1 MTPRVLEMSWA
12 TIGAAAGL
20 IAAALGAL
28 HYAEASHRG
37 VERQLQKRLDEE
49 KAAHQATERK
59 RKQEKAGRS
68 KAERE
73 KRSALKDSDTA
84 TAGVEYPIV
93 PIGTVTSCFIDCAG
107 TPRQP
112 GLCPDALI
120 RMEFDPRLSPEIFDG
135 LYPEHSHVWIIY
147 IFHKNTNSDRTIAHL
162 ATGKTFPAKIQPPRR
177 RGKPVPRIGVLGTRT
192 PHRPNPIGLSLG
204 RIVSIDAKKRR
215 ITVGGTDLVDGTPIL
230 DIKPYLPNFDSR
242 PIKPGLTPPD
252 WLGQSEPAVCP
263 QWSLD
268 SDAPRPVLLT
278 DEASKA
284 WWKSAKHLRLYKKD
298 AERGLIALQQVLATD
313 CNRRPRPA
321 LPYVM
326 RWDGVVVSYMITDD
340 AVRTTTI
347 CAVGPDTAT
356 DDAGRWELD
365 HLAAVAMGSE
375 RS

>member
-1 MTPRVLEMSWA
+1 MPPLVQGGEMRWA
-12 TIGAAAGL
+12 TIGAAA
-20 IAAALGAL
+20 AALVAAMLGQ
-28 HYAEASHRG
+28 YAAASHRRIQG
-37 VERQLQKRLDEE
+37 RLQKQLDDER
-49 KAAHQATERK
+49 AAHQATERK

-73 KRSALKDSDTA
+73 KRNALKESNTA
-84 TAGVEYPIV
+84 SAGVEYPLA
-93 PIGTVTSCFIDCAG
+93 PIGTVASCFLDCAG

-120 RMEFDPRLSPEIFDG
+120 KMEFDKRLSPEIFDG

-147 IFHKNTNSDRTIAHL
+147 VFHKNTNPDRTIAHL
-162 ATGKTFPAKIQPPRR
+162 EAGKTFPAKIQPPRR

-204 RIVSIDAKKRR
+204 RIISIDAKKRL

-242 PIKPGLTPPD
+242 PISPGLVAPD
-252 WLGQSEPAVCP
+252 WLAHSEPAACP

-268 SDAPRPVLLT
+268 ADEPRLVVMT

-284 WWKSAKHLRLYKKD
+284 WWKSTKHLRLYKKD
-298 AERGLIALQQVLATD
+298 AERGLVALKQVLATD

-326 RWDGVVVSYMITDD
+326 RWDGVVVSYVINDD
-340 AVRTTTI
+340 TRRTTTI
-347 CAVGPDTAT
+347 CAVGSDTAT

-365 HLAAVAMGSE
+365 RLAAAGTVDE
-375 RS
+375 

>member
-1 MTPRVLEMSWA
+1 MPSEKMSWA

-20 IAAALGAL
+20 MAAALGAL
-28 HYAEASHRG
+28 HYKETTHRAIQ
-37 VERQLQKRLDEE
+37 RQLQKQLDDER
-49 KAAHQATERK
+49 AAHQTTEQK

-73 KRSALKDSDTA
+73 KRTALKESDTA
-84 TAGVEYPIV
+84 AAGVEYPIV
-93 PIGTVTSCFIDCAG
+93 PIGTATSCFLDCAG

-112 GLCPDALI
+112 GLCPDAQI
-120 RMEFDPRLSPEIFDG
+120 KMIFDKRLSPEIFEG

-147 IFHKNTNSDRTIAHL
+147 IFHKNTNPDRTIAHL
-162 ATGKTFPAKIQPPRR
+162 ETGKTFPAKIQPPRR

-204 RIVSIDAKKRR
+204 RIISIDAKKRLV
-215 ITVGGTDLVDGTPIL
+215 TVGGTDLVDGTPIL

-242 PIKPGLTPPD
+242 PISPELVAPE

-268 SDAPRPVLLT
+268 SDAPRVVVLT

-284 WWKSAKHLRLYKKD
+284 WWRSAKHLRLYKKD

-326 RWDGVVVSYMITDD
+326 RWDGLVVSYVITDD
-340 AVRTTTI
+340 ATRTTTI

-365 HLAAVAMGSE
+365 RLAAAATDGE
-375 RS
+375 QR